1 MANCKISLIG
11 AGSGCFSMGLVRDLC
26 ASEHLSGCTVSLMD
40 IDKER
45 LDAVYELCLRYTGE
59 LGGNM
64 RFEKTLDRKEA
75 LKGADFIVNTALTAP
90 HQRLKDGWEIAD
102 RYGFRFGGSYHIKY
116 DEAFWVN
123 FYQFRFFEDITRDIL
138 KYCPKAWHLMVANPV
153 ISGTTLIGR
162 NYPEARMVGLCHGY
176 GAAYHIAGLLGYG
189 RGEVTLRMSGV
200 NHFLWLAGG
209 HLGGRE
215 FFDALDERLEDGRDL
230 PIGRIQ
236 ADFYRRHRVVGIG
249 DTLNWTGASWPW
261 WYHSD
266 AEAEAEFGDFAAM
279 DGWNSYFDGVA
290 KSAADII
297 ALAKD
302 KSRSVKAFL
311 GDAGQDDLMVPLV
324 ESLACDIPRVMYVNL
339 PNKNG
344 AVPGIPGDF
353 AVELQA
359 LCQKDGIHPVQTEPL
374 PRDVVAYILRDR
386 VAPVEMELE
395 AYRTG
400 KMELLEELVLMDKWA
415 TSIKQARGF
424 IDEILNLPYHAEMKA
439 HYKKL

>member
-40 IDKER
+40 INKER